1 MRLESRIVL
10 ALLALMMAA
19 MPCRAFI
26 STPDSTAVATGLDTL
41 NSTIPLPYNAELL
54 NSIKKQKSK
63 AIPHDLVQ
71 NANTIENII
80 KEMDMPAE
88 LKFLPVCLKT
98 GDKTRCGDWELTPLV
113 AIRYGLAVTDRH
125 DERFATEASTRAAM
139 AYLSD
144 LNKLYDDWWKTIMA
158 FAYSPAMVNRLPEV
172 STPWDYE
179 DNIDKAHIV
188 RNFITYVYLYN
199 NVELTPKEDDFLE
212 VEFSEPISFNAL
224 AEKLK
229 IETSEII
236 ELNPI
241 FLGETVY
248 PLGDY
253 QLRLPANKAEY
264 FYEVEDELY
273 KAADSTSVK
282 PVIEKPAVAQT
293 PKTSSKP
300 IKYKVKKGETLSKIA
315 QKHGTTVENLKKLN
329 GLKSDLIREGQLLI
343 VKNVG
348 GSSTTTPTAKV
359 TTPTTPKTSSGEK
372 VTHIIKKGETLGGI
386 AQKYKVTVSDLKKW
400 NNLKSD
406 KIIEGGKLVI
416 YK

>member
-1 MRLESRIVL
+1 
-10 ALLALMMAA
+10 LLALVTVA
-19 MPCRAFI
+19 MPCRAFT
-26 STPDSTAVATGLDTL
+26 SAPDSATIVNGLL
-41 NSTIPLPYNAELL
+41 SINPTIPMPYNGELL
-54 NSIKKQKSK
+54 GSIKKQRGK
-63 AIPHDLVQ
+63 AIPHDLLQ
-71 NANTIENII
+71 NANVIENII
-80 KEMDMPAE
+80 TEQGMPKE

-98 GDKTRCGDWELTPLV
+98 GDRSRCGDWELTPLV

-144 LNKLYDDWWKTIMA
+144 LYRLYGDWWKSIMA
-158 FAYSPAMVNRLPEV
+158 FAYSPAMVNRLPEAA
-172 STPWDYE
+172 SPWEYE
-179 DNIDKAHIV
+179 NNIDKAHIV
-188 RNFITYVYLYN
+188 RNFITYAYLYN
-199 NVELTPKEDDFLE
+199 SEELTPKEEDFLE
-212 VEFSEPISFNAL
+212 VVFSEPISINAL

-329 GLKSDLIREGQLLI
+329 GLKSDLIREGQMLI

-348 GSSTTTPTAKV
+348 GGTTTTTPAKV
-359 TTPTTPKTSSGEK
+359 TTPTAPKASSGDK
-372 VTHIIKKGETLGGI
+372 VTHVIKKGETLGGI

-406 KIIEGGKLVI
+406 KILEGGKLVI
-416 YK
+416 HKK